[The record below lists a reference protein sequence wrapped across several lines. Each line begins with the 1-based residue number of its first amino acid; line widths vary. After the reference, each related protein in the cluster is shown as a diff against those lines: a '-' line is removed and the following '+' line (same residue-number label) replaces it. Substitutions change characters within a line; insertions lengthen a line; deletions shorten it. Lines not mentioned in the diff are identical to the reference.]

1 MWDRIEDRLALLELL
16 TEGALKRRASQ
27 EGAFRWLAE
36 LSWTRASSR
45 RDEIVLVAALR
56 SELVALVDRV
66 WPDWR
71 VEHLELLEAGR
82 HRPVAGPPSHLRRPG
97 RANMDAGNHATA
109 LLALRSEVADRQARA
124 IPLHVLPEAPAV
136 DRHRLRNA
144 GQ

>member
-56 SELVALVDRV
+56 SELVALIDRV

-71 VEHLELLEAGR
+71 VEHLALLEAGEPATPSGWARLADEACGGACRR
-82 HRPVAGPPSHLRRPG
+82 HR
-97 RANMDAGNHATA
+97 RA
-109 LLALRSEVADRQARA
+109 
-124 IPLHVLPEAPAV
+124 
-136 DRHRLRNA
+136 
-144 GQ
+144 